1 MVCLVSVF
9 KTKTLVKCILVPNLE
24 LFFKPFF
31 ENFFVHAK
39 SQPLAFLI
47 AFVITFTV
55 TPLIKRRLVF
65 LTQDRPEEEG
75 RKASSIPRLGGIAI
89 FISIVFT
96 IFFYLAV
103 FGRYTPNGVKHWE
116 LEPIIIGALIIFFIG
131 LLDDIKPLPALV
143 KFTTQIVAASIVWLM
158 GIRVEFL
165 ANPIHYLDHARAS
178 AFDLGDLASF
188 FITVLFLVAI
198 TNAINLIDGI
208 DGLAVGV
215 CMICSVA
222 IWAINLSPLLN
233 QPAAAIFAATMAGSC
248 FAFLRYNFNPAKIFL
263 GDGGSYLLGF
273 CLACISCIGLTKK
286 VTVVILS
293 PMLLLIF
300 FIPLID
306 MLYAIIR
313 RASKNKPIFKPDLEH
328 FHHKLLE
335 KGFSEKQINYLFYTI
350 TFIGGL
356 ISTTILGID
365 IGIMY
370 VSISV
375 IIVFIWLFFS
385 LVMNYKK
392 QR

>member
-1 MVCLVSVF
+1 MA
-9 KTKTLVKCILVPNLE
+9 NLE
-24 LFFKPFF
+24 LYFKPLF

-47 AFVITFTV
+47 AFIVTFSI
-55 TPLIKRRLVF
+55 TPLIKDRLIF
-65 LTQDRPEEEG
+65 LTKDRVEENG
-75 RKASSIPRLGGIAI
+75 RKASSIPRLGGLAI
-89 FISIVFT
+89 FLAIVFT
-96 IFFYLAV
+96 IIFYLAM
-103 FGRYTPNGVKHWE
+103 FGRYTPNGVQHWE

-131 LLDDIKPLPALV
+131 LLDDIKPIPAMT
-143 KFTTQIVAASIVWLM
+143 KFITQIIAASIVWLM

-165 ANPIHYLDHARAS
+165 ANPIHYLDHARSS
-178 AFDLGDLASF
+178 AFDLGDFSSF
-188 FITVLFLVAI
+188 IITVVFIVAI

-248 FAFLRYNFNPAKIFL
+248 FAFLRYNFNPARIFL

-293 PMLLLIF
+293 PMLVLIF
-300 FIPLID
+300 FIPIID

-313 RASKNKPIFKPDLEH
+313 RASNNKPIFNPDLEH

-335 KGFSEKQINYLFYTI
+335 KGFSEKQINYLFYLI

-370 VSISV
+370 LSISLF
-375 IIVFIWLFFS
+375 IVFIWLFFS
-385 LVMNYKK
+385 LVMNYKN